1 MASSIKRA
9 KRGKILCCGGPGLR
23 SCTNT
28 YHVEGI
34 SMHKFPENEE
44 QRKNWIKLV
53 RRHQPNF
60 VPSKSSVICSTY
72 FEKSCFATRYHV
84 GVPDELKPKARYL
97 TPGSVP
103 TKDTVILDEMPT
115 TSRAK
120 RRIIRHQLS
129 PLSGDSNQDE
139 EEHTTSD
146 EDEADKIE
154 LDEMP
159 TQETACESPI
169 LSDNPNEESFISE
182 DQELLRCTKCDLEK
196 EKLENLQRIV
206 ESLRQEMS
214 SSSSEDESRSN
225 YDSDENKTGEDIGI
239 LDEALDDE
247 DGSLANSSE
256 GELIDN
262 FRDPDWNANMEDE
275 ETDSSADDEL
285 EDDGEEVREGTSQD
299 A

>member
-1 MASSIKRA
+1 
-9 KRGKILCCGGPGLR
+9 
-23 SCTNT
+23 
-28 YHVEGI
+28 
-34 SMHKFPENEE
+34 
-44 QRKNWIKLV
+44 
-53 RRHQPNF
+53 
-60 VPSKSSVICSTY
+60 
-72 FEKSCFATRYHV
+72 
-84 GVPDELKPKARYL
+84 
-97 TPGSVP
+97 
-103 TKDTVILDEMPT
+103 MPT

-182 DQELLRCTKCDLEK
+182 DQELLR
-196 EKLENLQRIV
+196 
-206 ESLRQEMS
+206 SLIFATEMS

-299 A
+299 AR